1 MKPIP
6 NTKFQSQTRCQA
18 PGDSP
23 SPFALKIS
31 LFISISDEM
40 PGPWRPGWQ
49 GYLRCNGWEFQ
60 SQTRCQAPGDY
71 QHPNTGCV
79 LTGISISDEMPGPWR
94 LAVAFN
100 LWMLTTNFNLR
111 RDARPLATPNSIH
124 VINFLLDF
132 KI

>member
-40 PGPWRPGWQ
+40 PGPWRLPAHEYWMCIDRNFN
-49 GYLRCNGWEFQ
+49 LRRDARPLATSGRLQLVDAYHEFQ
-60 SQTRCQAPGDY
+60 SQTRCQAPGDSER
-71 QHPNTGCV
+71 N
-79 LTGISISDEMPGPWR
+79 I
-94 LAVAFN
+94 
-100 LWMLTTNFNLR
+100 
-111 RDARPLATPNSIH
+111 
-124 VINFLLDF
+124 
-132 KI
+132 